1 MKHSIFLLS
10 FFSLI
15 FISNKTLAQGET
27 AVPFLTFPISPATT
41 GMGVTGA
48 SLPSDDPYGF
58 LLNPAQ
64 LGNISQT
71 TNLSFALYPGSSKL
85 WGFDAYTFNSLAL
98 NLGYNFKDDLNF
110 PLSIGLGYSRSSFS
124 FGDYWDQDDV
134 YSSLSFGVGI
144 DYYLQ
149 FNAGISIKN
158 ISSIFNYRPTS
169 QEFMD
174 AKASINAFDFGL
186 LINVPILELIDKEM
200 HFDLFEN
207 HPLSPFLNFST
218 GYSQLNNGD
227 EIYYIEPS
235 QADPLP
241 RLAKLGYGLSM
252 GFNLELEKQTLK
264 ALGFD
269 FTVDAE
275 DLLLQYRIES
285 DSLFPVMSR
294 DGYQSFIGDINLGRN
309 IFSVKGDDNVVSKV
323 GFEIELFEI
332 FSYRQGH
339 LSGRGLNNVKT
350 NGFEIKSDGILK
362 LISQPQEESAI
373 NYLSNH
379 FALRFSY
386 SNYSLDEN
394 LDTDYYGLSLFVKDF
409 NSLF

>member
-71 TNLSFALYPGSSKL
+71 TNLSFALYPGNSKL
-85 WGFDAYTFNSLAL
+85 WGFDAYRFNSLAL

-124 FGDYWDQDDV
+124 FGDYWNSDDV
-134 YSSLSFGVGI
+134 YSTFSFGIGI
-144 DYYLQ
+144 DYYMQ
-149 FNAGISIKN
+149 FNAGISLKH
-158 ISSIFNYRPTS
+158 ISSIINYRPTG

-174 AKASINAFDFGL
+174 AKASINTFDFGL
-186 LINVPILELIDKEM
+186 LINVPILKLIDKEM

-252 GFNLELEKQTLK
+252 GFNLELENQTLK

-323 GFEIELFEI
+323 GLEIELFEI

-373 NYLSNH
+373 NFLSNH

-386 SNYSLDEN
+386 SNYSLREDTE
-394 LDTDYYGLSLFVKDF
+394 TDYYGLSLFVKDF

>member
-1 MKHSIFLLS
+1 MKHSIVLLS

-27 AVPFLTFPISPATT
+27 AVPFLSSPISPSTT

-71 TNLSFALYPGSSKL
+71 TNFSFAFYPGSSEL
-85 WGFDAYTFNSLAL
+85 WGLEDYNINTLAL
-98 NLGYNFKDDLNF
+98 NLGYNFEEKLNF
-110 PLSIGLGYSRSSFS
+110 PISVGLGYARSNYSINEWGIKNDIYSTFS
-124 FGDYWDQDDV
+124 IGF
-134 YSSLSFGVGI
+134 GI
-144 DYYLQ
+144 DYGVQ
-149 FNAGISIKN
+149 FNAGMSLKHIYSKLADRLN
-158 ISSIFNYRPTS
+158 ATEFSSAEAT
-169 QEFMD
+169 
-174 AKASINAFDFGL
+174 INAFDFGL
-186 LINVPILELIDKEM
+186 LINVPILKLIDKEM